1 MLRCTTGVLVIPD
14 PPYPPR
20 SVQAARS
27 HQRVGSKKCLL
38 SRGLR
43 VRATLAA
50 LQRSVPGGQ
59 GQPVRAERS
68 EPRSG
73 ALDGRAKRSYL
84 RLDRV
89 HVIEGPGRGADPVA
103 TRDVAAGGRLRHPR
117 KQHKRRFLRVDVV
130 VFNRESASTS

>member
-38 SRGLR
+38 SRGLG

-89 HVIEGPGRGADPVA
+89 HVVEGPGRRADPVA
-103 TRDVAAGGRLRHPR
+103 TRDLAAGGRLRHPR
-117 KQHKRRFLRVDVV
+117 KQHKRPFMSSDLLLKV
-130 VFNRESASTS
+130 